1 VPPVDENGRPD
12 GIRINPSVLAADF
25 VNMAAALSR
34 IATADFVHVDVMDNH
49 FVPNLT
55 FGPQMVERIQ
65 ATSPVP
71 LDVHLMIDD
80 PDRWAP
86 EYAELGAASVTFHL
100 EAATEPVAL
109 ARRLRAVGARAG
121 VAVKPAT
128 SIEGL
133 LDLLDDFDQI
143 LVMTVEPGFGGQSF
157 MPETMPKL
165 RRLADEAR
173 RRGSAVWLQ
182 VDGGIGEST
191 IAQAAEAGADT
202 FVAGSAV
209 FGAADPDAAIAGL
222 RATAT
227 DSVQHR
233 H

>member
-1 VPPVDENGRPD
+1 MSAP
-12 GIRINPSVLAADF
+12 RINPSILAADF
-25 VNMAAALSR
+25 VNMQAELGR
-34 IATADFVHVDVMDNH
+34 IAGADFVHVDVMDNH

-55 FGPQMVERIQ
+55 FGPQMVERVQ

-86 EYAELGAASVTFHL
+86 GYAELGAASVTFHL
-100 EAATEPVAL
+100 EAAAEPVAL
-109 ARRLRAVGARAG
+109 ARRLRQIGARAG
-121 VAVKPAT
+121 VAIKPGT
-128 SIEGL
+128 SEQPL
-133 LDLLDDFDQI
+133 LELLHEFDQI

-165 RRLADEAR
+165 ARLADAAR
-173 RRGSAVWLQ
+173 RVGSAVWLQ
-182 VDGGIGEST
+182 VDGGIAPAT
-191 IAQAAEAGADT
+191 IEQAASAGADT

-209 FGAADPDAAIAGL
+209 FGVEDPDAAIAGL
-222 RATAT
+222 RAQAAAA
-227 DSVQHR
+227 SSHR

>member
-1 VPPVDENGRPD
+1 MADVADFDV
-12 GIRINPSVLAADF
+12 RINPSILAADF
-25 VNMAAALSR
+25 VNMQAELAR

-71 LDVHLMIDD
+71 LDVHLMISDA
-80 PDRWAP
+80 DRWAP
-86 EYAELGAASVTFHL
+86 EYAEIGAASVTFHL
-100 EAATEPVAL
+100 EAAAQPVDL
-109 ARRLRAVGARAG
+109 ARRLRSIGARAG

-128 SIEGL
+128 PVEQL
-133 LDLLDDFDQI
+133 FEVLDEFDQI

-157 MPETMPKL
+157 MADQMPKL

-173 RRGSAVWLQ
+173 RRGSQVWLQ

-191 IAQAAEAGADT
+191 IAQAADAGADT

-209 FGAADPDAAIAGL
+209 FGADDPGTAITALRSAAAF
-222 RATAT
+222 A
-227 DSVQHR
+227 HR